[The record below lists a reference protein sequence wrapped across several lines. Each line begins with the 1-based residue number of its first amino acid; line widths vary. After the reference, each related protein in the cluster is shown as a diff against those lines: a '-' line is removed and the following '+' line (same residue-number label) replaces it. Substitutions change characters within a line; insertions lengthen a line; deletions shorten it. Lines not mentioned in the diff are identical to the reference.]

1 MTPEQI
7 GTVILSTIL
16 TVAASLLTAFLTSK
30 ITRDNE
36 MRKIIHEK
44 RLELYLEVF
53 EQVELP
59 LKDWKNMF
67 DKEYFEK
74 IASYKSRMKL
84 LASEKTTQ
92 EYKNYYEALRISVN
106 AYKKFRDDNDPQNS
120 YVYEQDE
127 NGELV
132 QVYSPTTEDYE
143 EYENKIERYEKEQ
156 KKKVPLIREDIQKIV
171 DAMRADLGS
180 NLDKESAI
188 YDFVQRCRKHE

>member
-1 MTPEQI
+1 MATEQ
-7 GTVILSTIL
+7 VILSAIL
-16 TVAASLLTAFLTSK
+16 TLTASILTAFLTSK

-36 MRKIIHEK
+36 MRKIIHQK

-53 EQVELP
+53 EQVELL
-59 LKDWKNMF
+59 LKDWKKIF

-92 EYKNYYEALRISVN
+92 EYKNYYEALRTSVN
-106 AYKKFRDDNDPQNS
+106 AYKKFKDDNDPQNS
-120 YVYEQDE
+120 CVYEQDE

-143 EYENKIERYEKEQ
+143 EYANKIECYEKEQ
-156 KKKVPLIREDIQKIV
+156 KKKVLLIRENIQKIV
-171 DAMRADLGS
+171 DAMRTDLGS
-180 NLDKESAI
+180 NLDKESTI
-188 YDFVQRCRKHE
+188 L

>member
-1 MTPEQI
+1 MSEQI
-7 GTVILSTIL
+7 ETIVLSTIL
-16 TVAASLLTAFLTSK
+16 TVAASFLTAFLTSK

-59 LKDWKNMF
+59 LKDWKNML

-92 EYKNYYEALRISVN
+92 EYKNYYEALRTSVN

>member
-36 MRKIIHEK
+36 MRKIIHQK

-53 EQVELP
+53 EQVELL
-59 LKDWKNMF
+59 LKDWKNML

-92 EYKNYYEALRISVN
+92 AYKNYYEALRTSVN

-143 EYENKIERYEKEQ
+143 GCENKIERYEKEQ

>member
-7 GTVILSTIL
+7 ETVVLSTIL

-59 LKDWKNMF
+59 LKNWKNIL

-92 EYKNYYEALRISVN
+92 EYKNYYEALRTSVN
-106 AYKKFRDDNDPQNS
+106 AYKKFKDDNDPQNNA
-120 YVYEQDE
+120 VYQTDE
-127 NGELV
+127 DGELV
-132 QVYSPTTEDYE
+132 QVYSPTVDDYE
-143 EYENKIERYEKEQ
+143 EYDNKIERYEKEQ
-156 KKKVPLIREDIQKIV
+156 KKKVHLIHEDIQKIV
-171 DAMRADLGS
+171 DAMRTDLGS
-180 NLDKESAI
+180 NLDKESVI
-188 YDFVQRCRKHE
+188 HDFIQRCRKYK

>member
-1 MTPEQI
+1 MSKQI
-7 GTVILSTIL
+7 ETIVLSTIL
-16 TVAASLLTAFLTSK
+16 TVAASFLTAFLTSK

-59 LKDWKNMF
+59 LKDWKNML

-92 EYKNYYEALRISVN
+92 EYKNYYEALRTSVN

-188 YDFVQRCRKHE
+188 YDFVQRCRKHG

>member
-92 EYKNYYEALRISVN
+92 EYKNYYEALRTSVN

>member
-1 MTPEQI
+1 MTTEQ
-7 GTVILSTIL
+7 VVLSAIL
-16 TVAASLLTAFLTSK
+16 TLTASILTAFLTSK

-36 MRKIIHEK
+36 MRKMIHEK

-59 LKDWKNMF
+59 LKDWKNML

-92 EYKNYYEALRISVN
+92 EYKNYYEALRTSVN
-106 AYKKFRDDNDPQNS
+106 AYKKFKDDNDPQNS
-120 YVYEQDE
+120 YVYQQDE
-127 NGELV
+127 DGEWV
-132 QVYSPTTEDYE
+132 QVYSPTVEDYE
-143 EYENKIERYEKEQ
+143 EYDDKIENYEKEQ

-171 DAMRADLGS
+171 DAMRTDLGS
-180 NLDKESAI
+180 NLDKESTI

>member
-1 MTPEQI
+1 MTTEQ
-7 GTVILSTIL
+7 VILSAIL
-16 TVAASLLTAFLTSK
+16 TLTASILTAFLTSK

-36 MRKIIHEK
+36 MRKIIHQK

-53 EQVELP
+53 EQVELL
-59 LKDWKNMF
+59 LKDWKKIF

-92 EYKNYYEALRISVN
+92 EYKNYYEALRTSVN
-106 AYKKFRDDNDPQNS
+106 AYKKFKDDNDPQNS
-120 YVYEQDE
+120 CVYEQDE
-127 NGELV
+127 NDELV

-171 DAMRADLGS
+171 DAMRTDLGS
-180 NLDKESAI
+180 NLDKENAI

>member
-1 MTPEQI
+1 MTSEQI
-7 GTVILSTIL
+7 ETIVLSTIL
-16 TVAASLLTAFLTSK
+16 TVAASFLTAFLTSK
-30 ITRDNE
+30 ITQDNE

-59 LKDWKNMF
+59 LKDWKNML

-92 EYKNYYEALRISVN
+92 AYKNYYEALQTSVN

>member
-1 MTPEQI
+1 M
-7 GTVILSTIL
+7 
-16 TVAASLLTAFLTSK
+16 TAFLTSK

-59 LKDWKNMF
+59 LKDWKNML

-92 EYKNYYEALRISVN
+92 EYKNYYEALRTSVN